1 MADDRVT
8 SRSPER
14 RPVLVSSTSSSNEP
28 TSSGLSGSL
37 QPFFLGRTCAP
48 SNLLSL
54 TVPVRLDIL
63 YVLINAARGA
73 QCLPPPAP
81 IHDGAQAS
89 FSTCHEPPAQCAVSC
104 CHRSACC
111 CVPGCASGQQQPSG
125 AQQCGAAPGGYG
137 GHRGPNGGVLE
148 QQNYGR
154 HWNSAAERNGG
165 SSRSDYSQPH
175 AAGGWKRAQPHTGW
189 RGNQRGGG
197 EGEHGNGGR
206 WQEKRQDFDRAWGN
220 RRQGAV
226 ESSSWNS
233 GPQGWRRGGSSFG
246 SSASSMKRNQEGNRW
261 QSAQDAPEAKR
272 CMFGAR
278 EWQKTQGTG
287 DPATFVGKAVDAG
300 PAKSA
305 ALEDGEDWEAEYE
318 SEPAVPAATE
328 GAPHAS
334 HQDDKSDS
342 CKVSDDA
349 EGECVTSAHP
359 PKPELS
365 VSPLPRSDVKD
376 QGASDGRGK
385 ECAADWSSKEDRF
398 ATYLKNLYSD
408 VPEKSSSEGDADL
421 TVGIAVDPLTLDE
434 EEQSRENVAG
444 SP

>member
-48 SNLLSL
+48 SSLLSL

-81 IHDGAQAS
+81 IHDGTQAS
-89 FSTCHEPPAQCAVSC
+89 FSTCHEPPAQCTVSC
-104 CHRSACC
+104 CRRSACC
-111 CVPGCASGQQQPSG
+111 CVPGCASGQQQPS
-125 AQQCGAAPGGYG
+125 GAAPGGYG

-165 SSRSDYSQPH
+165 SSRSDVM
-175 AAGGWKRAQPHTGW
+175 
-189 RGNQRGGG
+189 N
-197 EGEHGNGGR
+197 
-206 WQEKRQDFDRAWGN
+206 
-220 RRQGAV
+220 
-226 ESSSWNS
+226 
-233 GPQGWRRGGSSFG
+233 
-246 SSASSMKRNQEGNRW
+246 
-261 QSAQDAPEAKR
+261 
-272 CMFGAR
+272 
-278 EWQKTQGTG
+278 QGTS
-287 DPATFVGKAVDAG
+287 DA
-300 PAKSA
+300 
-305 ALEDGEDWEAEYE
+305 
-318 SEPAVPAATE
+318 
-328 GAPHAS
+328 
-334 HQDDKSDS
+334 
-342 CKVSDDA
+342 
-349 EGECVTSAHP
+349 
-359 PKPELS
+359 
-365 VSPLPRSDVKD
+365 
-376 QGASDGRGK
+376 RGK

-421 TVGIAVDPLTLDE
+421 AVGTAVDPLTLDE

-444 SP
+444 FP